1 MKPVR
6 FLYPADP
13 LAPRRIDEM
22 FAPEAAALR
31 EAGFATSAI
40 ELEALPTGRPRLT
53 PSIVSGE
60 QAVYRGWMLTV
71 EEYTALLVF
80 VESLGG
86 DPLTSADTY
95 LLAHHLPRWY
105 SLLRDL
111 TPETV
116 VLSLKDDLP
125 ARLAALGWE
134 RFFVKDYV
142 KSLKTS
148 IGSLIDR
155 PEDVGAVVAA
165 LETYRGQIEGGICVR
180 RFEPLVPETERRFF
194 VLGGLSWANDPAAEI
209 PEPVATCAARIA
221 SPFFSVDFALRE
233 DGIERI
239 VEIGDGQVSDLV
251 GWSPERFAEMW
262 RALPGTGKAAEAR
275 VL

>member
-1 MKPVR
+1 MKPFR
-6 FLYPADP
+6 FLHPTDP
-13 LAPRRIDEM
+13 LSPRRIDEM

-31 EAGFATSAI
+31 ESGFATSVVEI
-40 ELEALPTGRPRLT
+40 EALPAGRLRLT
-53 PSIVSGE
+53 PPISSGE
-60 QAVYRGWMLTV
+60 RVVYRGWMLTV
-71 EEYTALLVF
+71 EEHSGLTGF
-80 VESLGG
+80 IESLGG
-86 DPLTSADTY
+86 VPLTSPDTY

-105 SLLRDL
+105 PFLRDL

-116 VLSLKDDLP
+116 VLAADDDLP
-125 ARLAALGWE
+125 ARLAELGWE

-165 LETYRGQIEGGICVR
+165 LETYRGRIEGGICVR
-180 RFEPLVPETERRFF
+180 RYEPLRPETERRFF
-194 VLGGLSWANDPAAEI
+194 VLGGRPWAADPAAEI
-209 PEPVATCAARIA
+209 PEPVAACAARIA
-221 SPFFSVDFALRE
+221 SPFFSVDVALRE
-233 DGIERI
+233 DGAERI

-262 RALPGTGKAAEAR
+262 RTAPGSST
-275 VL
+275 

>member
-1 MKPVR
+1 MPR

-13 LAPRRIDEM
+13 LDPRRIDEM
-22 FAPEAAALR
+22 FAPEAAALA
-31 EAGFATSAI
+31 EAGFATSVVQ
-40 ELEALPTGRPRLT
+40 LEGRPRLT
-53 PSIVSGE
+53 PPISPEERV
-60 QAVYRGWMLTV
+60 VYRGWMLAA
-71 EEYTALLVF
+71 EEYTALVEF
-80 VESLGG
+80 VQSRGG
-86 DPLTSADTY
+86 IPWISPDTY

-105 SLLRDL
+105 PLLSDL

-116 VLSLKDDLP
+116 VLSLEEDLP

-155 PEDVGAVVAA
+155 PEDIGAVVAA
-165 LETYRGQIEGGICVR
+165 LESYRGQIEGGLCVR
-180 RFEPLVPETERRFF
+180 RFEPLRPETERRFF
-194 VLGGLSWANDPAAEI
+194 VLEGRVWASDPTAEI
-209 PEPVATCAARIA
+209 PEPAMACAARIA
-221 SPFFSVDFALRE
+221 SPFFSVDVALRE
-233 DGIERI
+233 DGTARI

-262 RALPGTGKAAEAR
+262 RSASE
-275 VL
+275 